1 MEPLRVSARLAMPTR
16 SAPRLGREVTVI
28 GWGAFKIGRN
38 EGVKYP
44 TGYDLPTEEAAA
56 RLIHAVI
63 DMGIGVID
71 TAPAYGLSEA
81 RLGAALGSRRD
92 GIFLSSKVGEV
103 FERGSST
110 YDFTERACAES
121 LTRSLDELRTQ
132 RLDLVWVHSNGDD
145 EAILREGGAVRAL
158 AHAKADGR
166 VGAIG
171 FSPKSQAGALAAI
184 EQSDV
189 DALMLEYHPRDASM
203 APAIA
208 AAGAAGKAVFVKKPL
223 ASGHLPPHEAIP
235 WILANPNVTCIVL
248 GGLNAERLRVNAALT
263 VSTRPS

>member
-44 TGYDLPTEEAAA
+44 TGYDLPTDEAAA

-121 LTRSLDELRTQ
+121 LTRSLDKLRTH

-248 GGLNAERLRVNAALT
+248 GGLNAERLLVNAGLT

>member
-1 MEPLRVSARLAMPTR
+1 MEPFRVSARLAMPTR

-44 TGYDLPTEEAAA
+44 TGYDLPTDEAAA

-121 LTRSLDELRTQ
+121 LTRSLDKLRTH

-171 FSPKSQAGALAAI
+171 FSPKSQAG
-184 EQSDV
+184 
-189 DALMLEYHPRDASM
+189 
-203 APAIA
+203 A